1 MGGLLM
7 IIGGVLEFFLGN
19 TFPFVVF
26 CSFGSSYRTYSDMLE
41 ERKLTGSG
49 GFWLT
54 FASTLTPFYNAFGA
68 YSPDPTK
75 PAEGLNSPA
84 FAASF
89 GKFTGT
95 LPEGY
100 DLLKS

>member
-1 MGGLLM
+1 
-7 IIGGVLEFFLGN
+7 
-19 TFPFVVF
+19 
-26 CSFGSSYRTYSDMLE
+26 MLH

-75 PAEGLNSPA
+75 PAEGLTSPA

-89 GKFTGT
+89 GMFTGA
-95 LPEGY
+95 LPEG
-100 DLLKS
+100 